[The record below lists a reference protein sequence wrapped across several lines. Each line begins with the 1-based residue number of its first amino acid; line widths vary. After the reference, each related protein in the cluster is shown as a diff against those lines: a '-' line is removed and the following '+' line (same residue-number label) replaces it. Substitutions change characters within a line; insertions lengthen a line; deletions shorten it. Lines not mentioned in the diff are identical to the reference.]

1 MAPYCRLV
9 AAALALSSNVTN
21 QKYDPFVGGIDNDT
35 LSLVLNNMVQVSTKS
50 WELGTATEALLE
62 YSYPEFSVFN
72 SSAFPPGH
80 TLNTTYNASGVLDIA
95 YQVVRAKSNT
105 TMSLVEDTA
114 VGDPASLG
122 IAVLL
127 ANWTRTNT
135 SDTSFS
141 TAAGEELDYLLNYAL
156 RSYSGAISHRS
167 DQVQLWSDFIY
178 MTPPFIAYFGA
189 LAGGDSEVQLIQI
202 AYEQISLYRD
212 VLRDDNGL
220 WQHVALGSWN
230 DTTHWATGNAWA
242 AAGMLRVLMTMNHT
256 AQADQFIGQS
266 ANLTS
271 WIGEILSTAWEY
283 QTDNGTLR
291 NVIDDES
298 TFADS
303 SSTALFAAV
312 TYRMAAYNN
321 DTSLIPKA
329 DKAFE
334 LIKGSIDDEG
344 WLQDTVDPYTFTT
357 ATAVDGYS
365 PEGQAF
371 VLLLAA
377 AWRDYIVFNSTSTY
391 DS

>member
-9 AAALALSSNVTN
+9 AAALALSTNVTN
-21 QKYDPFVGGIDNDT
+21 QKYDPFIGGIDNDT

-50 WELGTATEALLE
+50 WELGTATEAMLE

-72 SSAFPPGH
+72 SSAFPPEH
-80 TLNTTYNASGVLDIA
+80 TLNTTYNASEVLDVA
-95 YQVVRAKSNT
+95 SQVVRAKSNT
-105 TMSLVEDTA
+105 SMTLVEDTA

-122 IAVLL
+122 VSVLL
-127 ANWTRTNT
+127 ANWTRTNQ

-141 TAAGEELDYLLNYAL
+141 TAAGEELDYLLNYAP
-156 RSYSGAISHRS
+156 RSDSGAISHRS

-178 MTPPFIAYFGA
+178 MAPPFIAYYGA
-189 LAGGDSEVQLIQI
+189 LAGGDSEVQLIQT

-256 AQADQFIGQS
+256 AQANQFTGQS

-283 QTDNGTLR
+283 QADNGTLR
-291 NVIDDES
+291 NVIDDQS
-298 TFADS
+298 TFSDS
-303 SSTALFAAV
+303 SSTALLAAV

-371 VLLLAA
+371 VMLLAA
-377 AWRDYIVFNSTSTY
+377 AWRDYIVFNSTSI
-391 DS
+391 DDP

>member
-9 AAALALSSNVTN
+9 AAALALSTNVTN
-21 QKYDPFVGGIDNDT
+21 QNYDPFVGGIDNDT

-62 YSYPEFSVFN
+62 YLYSEFSVFN

-80 TLNTTYNASGVLDIA
+80 TLNTTYNDSKVLDIA
-95 YQVVRAKSNT
+95 TEVVRAKSNT
-105 TMSLVEDTA
+105 SMTLVEDTA

-122 IAVLL
+122 VSVLL
-127 ANWTRTNT
+127 ANWTRTNE

-141 TAAGEELDYLLNYAL
+141 TAASEELDYLLNYAP
-156 RSYSGAISHRS
+156 RSDSGAISHRS
-167 DQVQLWSDFIY
+167 DQVQLWADFIY
-178 MTPPFIAYFGA
+178 MAPPFIAYYGA
-189 LAGGDSEVQLIQI
+189 LEGGDSGVQLIQT

-212 VLRDDNGL
+212 VLRDDSGL
-220 WQHVALGSWN
+220 WKHVLLGTWN

-242 AAGMLRVLMTMNHT
+242 AAGMLRVLVTMNHT
-256 AQADQFIGQS
+256 AQADEFTGQS

-271 WIGEILSTAWEY
+271 WIGEILSAAWEY
-283 QTDNGTLR
+283 QADNGTLR

-298 TFADS
+298 TFPDS
-303 SSTALFAAV
+303 SSTALLAAV
-312 TYRMAAYNN
+312 TYRMAAFNN
-321 DTSLIPKA
+321 DSSLIPKA

-334 LIKGSIDDEG
+334 LIKGNIDDEG

-357 ATAVDGYS
+357 ATAADGYS
-365 PEGQAF
+365 PEGQSF
-371 VLLLAA
+371 VILLAA
-377 AWRDYIVFNSTSTY
+377 AWRDYILFNSTSSD

>member
-1 MAPYCRLV
+1 MPCTR
-9 AAALALSSNVTN
+9 
-21 QKYDPFVGGIDNDT
+21 
-35 LSLVLNNMVQVSTKS
+35 VLCSCFQVS

-72 SSAFPPGH
+72 SSSIPPEH
-80 TLNTTYNASGVLDIA
+80 TLNTTYNASEVLDVA
-95 YQVVRAKSNT
+95 SQVVRAKSNT
-105 TMSLVEDTA
+105 SMTLVEDSA

-122 IAVLL
+122 VSVLL
-127 ANWTRTNT
+127 ANWTRTNQ

-141 TAAGEELDYLLNYAL
+141 TAAGEELDYLLNYAP
-156 RSYSGAISHRS
+156 RSDSGAISHRS

-178 MTPPFIAYFGA
+178 MAPPFIAYFGA
-189 LAGGDSEVQLIQI
+189 LAGGDSEVQLIQT

-256 AQADQFIGQS
+256 AQADQFTGQS

-283 QTDNGTLR
+283 QADNGTLR
-291 NVIDDES
+291 NVIDDQS
-298 TFADS
+298 TFPDS
-303 SSTALFAAV
+303 SSTALLAAV

-321 DTSLIPKA
+321 DTSLIPNA

-334 LIKGSIDDEG
+334 LIKGNIDDEG
-344 WLQDTVDPYTFTT
+344 WLQGTVDPYTFTT

-371 VLLLAA
+371 VILLAA
-377 AWRDYIVFNSTSTY
+377 AWRDYIVFNSTSI
-391 DS
+391 DGL